1 MPNQI
6 IKISNDE
13 FSKMRLINNNVA
25 IEITHRNSEDKT
37 KSGLIIVQDPAMF
50 VAHSIESAENY
61 NTSQHLDRWGVVAKI
76 PERLVYAKHDR
87 MFGMDWDT
95 NIEIQ
100 IGDYVW
106 ADYYNLHHCPIF
118 KTEDKEYWIVAY
130 DCLIV
135 AKRPTQ
141 YSDVVT
147 FGNKEIESFDSNYPF
162 KIIPLNGYCLFE
174 QVNEGLQSK
183 FLELPKEINKSKG
196 IVKYAGSRNK
206 EYTKTWDSK
215 EQRNIPS
222 KWFDDIEIN
231 PGDEVVFRTQ
241 SECLLEDAQHRF
253 FEDTDL
259 RYEQRK
265 NVLAVKTK

>member
-61 NTSQHLDRWGVVAKI
+61 NTSQHIDRWGVVAKL
-76 PERLVYAKHDR
+76 PERLVYAKHNR

-95 NIEIQ
+95 DIEIQ
-100 IGDYVW
+100 VGDLVW
-106 ADYYNLHHCPIF
+106 GIYHDMYHCPIF
-118 KTEDKEYWIVAY
+118 KTETKEYWIVPY
-130 DCLIV
+130 DILIV
-135 AKRPTQ
+135 AKRRRNDAVILK
-141 YSDVVT
+141 S
-147 FGNKEIESFDSNYPF
+147 IEDCKWVYD
-162 KIIPLNGYCLFE
+162 IIPLNGYCLFE

-206 EYTKTWDSK
+206 EYTKTWSTK

>member
-13 FSKMRLINNNVA
+13 FSKMRLINNSVA

-61 NTSQHLDRWGVVAKI
+61 NTSQHLDRWGVVAKL
-76 PERLVYAKHDR
+76 PERLVYARHNR

-95 NIEIQ
+95 DIEIQ
-100 IGDYVW
+100 VGDLVW

-118 KTEDKEYWIVAY
+118 KTEDKEYWIISY

-135 AKRPTQ
+135 AKRWKYTFIEGYDP
-141 YSDVVT
+141 VT
-147 FGNKEIESFDSNYPF
+147 FKPKSRKEEYN
-162 KIIPLNGYCLFE
+162 IIPLNGYCLFE

-196 IVKYAGSRNK
+196 IVKYTGSRNR
-206 EYTKTWDSK
+206 EYTKTWNSK
-215 EQRNIPS
+215 EQMNIPS
-222 KWFDDIEIN
+222 KWFDDVEIN

-265 NVLAVKTK
+265 NVLAVRTK